1 METTLNII
9 ALILVPFT
17 IFLLNLMVVKPYA
30 EGMPKW
36 IRIIGL
42 IPPFGIII
50 GLILSFMVLIFYIVD
65 SIKEITNYGKTDS

>member
-9 ALILVPFT
+9 AVVLVVFT
-17 IFLLNLMVVKPYA
+17 IFMLNLMVVKPYA

-36 IRIIGL
+36 LRILGL

-50 GLILSFMVLIFYIVD
+50 GLITTFVVIIHYIVD
-65 SIKEITNYGKTDS
+65 TIKEIAK